1 MRAGCSFDYLVGER
15 EYLIWKCEVE
25 RFGSLQIDDEIEFD
39 RLLNRDVARLCAI
52 QNLINDFGGSTEQ
65 YRVVRSVTHKPP
77 SFDCGTASQDR
88 RQLRGDCK
96 RGDGRV
102 VGRNKSIFHNVER
115 IRLALKSVKNGC
127 DILRAPNLVCRDFE
141 AERASDALSLAALK
155 HGCAVLAIKH
165 DCQPPEMRNYIT
177 Q

>member
-1 MRAGCSFDYLVGER
+1 MCAASLFDDLVGQR
-15 EYLIWKCEVE
+15 DYFIWNSEADHL
-25 RFGSLQIDDEIEFD
+25 GSLLIDDEIEFG

-52 QNLINDFGGSTEQ
+52 QNLINYFGGSTEQ
-65 YRVVRSVTHKPP
+65 YWVVRSVTHKPP
-77 SFDCGTASQDR
+77 SFDCGTASQNR

-102 VGRNKSIFHNVER
+102 VGRNKSIFHDVER